1 MCSRFFIFKEY
12 NMYTDEQIDE
22 LFKNKIPQ
30 DKESQAY
37 FSAYVNIYKC
47 SFIRP
52 TKSDKYN
59 FHHLYCSF
67 LAKSDW
73 GEKNRYH
80 TIERL
85 DEIYKPNDNIC
96 KLRILYH
103 VIAHWCLGMAL
114 RNTPFEI
121 DARNAFY
128 TLIGNYSKNI
138 ESYTFDEVKELGRLI
153 EENSEP
159 NQIDHYMTQSET
171 KEYFKQKQK
180 DYMEDWEEKHE
191 EEILR
196 NKEFMK
202 QKRKESQEKWKEEHK
217 DEIEER
223 KRQQREYAKKMRAK
237 YNANLSK

>member
-1 MCSRFFIFKEY
+1 
-12 NMYTDEQIDE
+12 MYTDEQIDE

-47 SFIRP
+47 SFTRP

-85 DEIYKPNDNIC
+85 DEFYKPNNNIC

-103 VIAHWCLGMAL
+103 IIAHWCLGMAL

-121 DARNAFY
+121 DARNAFF
-128 TLIGNYSKNI
+128 TLVGDYSRNI
-138 ESYTFDEVKELGRLI
+138 ESYTFDEVKELGRLV
-153 EENSEP
+153 EENTEP
-159 NQIDHYMTQSET
+159 NKIDHYVTQNE
-171 KEYFKQKQK
+171 
-180 DYMEDWEEKHE
+180 
-191 EEILR
+191 
-196 NKEFMK
+196 
-202 QKRKESQEKWKEEHK
+202 RKEMYKEQQKAYKEKWKEEHK

-223 KRQQREYAKKMRAK
+223 KRQQREYAKQMRAK
-237 YNANLSK
+237 YKANLSK